1 MADRVC
7 SSGSYPGLPEL
18 IEDFYGAVATGGPSP
33 VSPAH
38 LLRVTEL
45 FEQLVARTE
54 AAARQPRYTRP
65 GVRRVHSPRPVVVTG
80 ARGFLGAEISRAL
93 PHVRGIGRGGWPDN
107 AHMHGWVVADLSN
120 GLAPEALAGAEVV
133 VHAAAETS
141 GGYPEHQRNTIDA
154 TRHLLHAMHAA
165 DVRRLVLVSSLSVI
179 RPPTTAWERQ
189 DEHTPRPEDPRMF
202 GPYTW
207 GKCLQEE
214 LAEREAAAL
223 GIAIRIIRPGAL
235 VDRDEPALPGLMG
248 RRLFGRWH
256 MGLGRPGLP
265 IAVCDVER
273 CAEAIA
279 WCATHFDQAPPI
291 VNLLDPSIATRGD
304 FVAHLRAGGWSGRM
318 LWVPISVV
326 AFAVTAIRAAF
337 SLCRGQ
343 RPGGL
348 AAWSILRP
356 RRYDARLAA
365 EMLESVREDACD
377 ALITDVAETPAREAP
392 AKRPLVQETVGT
404 GLSVD

>member
-1 MADRVC
+1 M
-7 SSGSYPGLPEL
+7 
-18 IEDFYGAVATGGPSP
+18 
-33 VSPAH
+33 
-38 LLRVTEL
+38 
-45 FEQLVARTE
+45 
-54 AAARQPRYTRP
+54 
-65 GVRRVHSPRPVVVTG
+65 TG

-93 PHVRGIGRGGWPDN
+93 PHVRGIGRGGWSDN
-107 AHMHGWVVADLSN
+107 PHMHGWVVADLSN
-120 GLAPEALAGAEVV
+120 GLAPEALAGADVV

-141 GGYPEHQRNTIDA
+141 GGYAEHQRNTIEA

-179 RPPTTAWERQ
+179 RPPRTTWERQ
-189 DEHTPRPEDPRMF
+189 DERTPRPGDPRRF

-235 VDRDEPALPGLMG
+235 VDGDEPALPGLMG

-279 WCATHFDQAPPI
+279 WCATHFEKAPPI
-291 VNLLDPSIATRGD
+291 VNLLDPAIATRGD
-304 FVAHLRAGGWSGRM
+304 FVARLRTGGWTGRM
-318 LWVPISVV
+318 LWVPISVISLGLT
-326 AFAVTAIRAAF
+326 AVRAAA
-337 SLCRGQ
+337 SLCRGR

-348 AAWSILRP
+348 AVWSILRP
-356 RRYDARLAA
+356 RRYDTRLAA
-365 EMLESVREDACD
+365 EMLASVQEDAGGV
-377 ALITDVAETPAREAP
+377 LVTETAESPAREVSAN
-392 AKRPLVQETVGT
+392 RSLVRETVGT
-404 GLSVD
+404 GLSY